1 MENCMVLEKMRQSLL
16 SIERIKRNAGS
27 NQFVARLD
35 IARSLGVSLGT
46 VENIIRLRVKT
57 VSAALAIQINRLRIS
72 TIEAERARL
81 ENERE
86 LAIRFGLTLDPDE
99 MDEVETLLEE
109 ARARLRKLARKDAL
123 K

>member
-16 SIERIKRNAGS
+16 SIERINRNDGS
-27 NQFVARLD
+27 NQFVTRLG
-35 IARSLGVSLGT
+35 IARSLKVSLAT

-57 VSAALAIQINRLRIS
+57 VSAALAIQINHLHIS

-86 LAIRFGLTLDPDE
+86 LAIQLNLTLDPDE
-99 MDEVETLLEE
+99 MDEVEALLEE
-109 ARARLRKLARKDAL
+109 ARARLRKLARKEKSA
-123 K
+123 

>member
-1 MENCMVLEKMRQSLL
+1 MENCMVIEKMRQSLL
-16 SIERIKRNAGS
+16 GIERIKRNAGS

-86 LAIRFGLTLDPDE
+86 LAVQFGLTLDPDE

-109 ARARLRKLARKDAL
+109 ARARLRKLARKEKSA
-123 K
+123 

>member
-1 MENCMVLEKMRQSLL
+1 MENCMIIEKMRQSLL
-16 SIERIKRNAGS
+16 GIERIKRNKGS
-27 NQFVARLD
+27 NQFVARLE

-57 VSAALAIQINRLRIS
+57 VSAALAIQINQLRIS

-86 LAIRFGLTLDPDE
+86 LAIQFNLTLDPAE

-109 ARARLRKLARKDAL
+109 ARARLRKLASGKRGA
-123 K
+123 

>member
-1 MENCMVLEKMRQSLL
+1 MVIEKMRQSLL
-16 SIERIKRNAGS
+16 SIERIKRNTGS

-46 VENIIRLRVKT
+46 VENIIRFRVKT

-86 LAIRFGLTLDPDE
+86 LAVQFNLTLDPNE

-109 ARARLRKLARKDAL
+109 ARARLRALAKKDKRA
-123 K
+123 

>member
-1 MENCMVLEKMRQSLL
+1 MENCMVIEKMRQSLL
-16 SIERIKRNAGS
+16 GIERIKRNAGS

-57 VSAALAIQINRLRIS
+57 VSAALAIQINRLHMS

-86 LAIRFGLTLDPDE
+86 QAIQFNLTLDPDE

-109 ARARLRKLARKDAL
+109 ARARLRKLARNEKGA
-123 K
+123 

>member
-16 SIERIKRNAGS
+16 GIERIKRNDGR

-57 VSAALAIQINRLRIS
+57 VSAALAIQINRLHMS

-86 LAIRFGLTLDPDE
+86 LAIQFNLTLDPDE

-109 ARARLRKLARKDAL
+109 ARARLRKLASGKRGA
-123 K
+123 

>member
-1 MENCMVLEKMRQSLL
+1 MENCMVIEKMRQSLL
-16 SIERIKRNAGS
+16 SIERIKRNTGS

-46 VENIIRLRVKT
+46 VENIIRFRVKT

-86 LAIRFGLTLDPDE
+86 LAVQFNLTLDPNE

-109 ARARLRKLARKDAL
+109 ARARLRALAKKDKRA
-123 K
+123 